1 MGFAEEVLGLT
12 VWSRQR
18 DVLTAAAT
26 HKQVAVRA
34 GRKVSKSAS
43 IAALALWNTL
53 ARGQPT
59 LLTSSSYSQLKGII
73 WKEVATLAT
82 RANLGLDVPLD
93 PETGIRAGN
102 GAEITGRSTN
112 KREYMQ
118 GYSGADALYLADEAS
133 GLPTFIVEALEGNL
147 AGGGRLMLF
156 GNPTQLSG
164 PFYDAFHSHRAS
176 WHGIRISSRE
186 SPNVTGEASIP
197 GLAVPEWIAE
207 QEQKH
212 GGPDSP
218 FVQIHVD
225 GDFPT
230 SGSNSV
236 ISLALVESAMSRT
249 VEPSPNDVLHLGVDV
264 ARFGSDHTT
273 VRPRRGLLA
282 YPSRKARGTDSYA
295 VARLVMETVAQ
306 YAVPGERPV
315 VKVDVIG
322 IGAGTFD
329 VLKTEYGHQVEV
341 IAVNVAESA
350 TAQPAEGGGYRRL
363 RDQLWFA
370 TRDWLAEG
378 GCLPQDEETRSD
390 LIAPTFRFDAQ
401 GRYVVADKDELRK
414 SIGRSPDDGDAL
426 ALSIYTPP
434 PAFEPAEPLGWH

>member
-1 MGFAEEVLGLT
+1 MQAA
-12 VWSRQR
+12 RDHQR
-18 DVLTAAAT
+18 TG
-26 HKQVAVRA
+26 VRA
-34 GRKVSKSAS
+34 GRKVSKSTS
-43 IAALALWNTL
+43 IAALALWN
-53 ARGQPT
+53 AMSRGQPSF
-59 LLTSSSYSQLKGII
+59 LTSSSYAQLKDII
-73 WKEVATLAT
+73 WREVDRLAVAARLPVT
-82 RANLGLDVPLD
+82 VPLD
-93 PETGIRAGN
+93 PSTGIRTPSG
-102 GAEITGRSTN
+102 GIIIGRSTN
-112 KREYMQ
+112 KRENMQ
-118 GYSGADALYLADEAS
+118 GYSGHDALYLADESS
-133 GLPTFIVEALEGNL
+133 GLPREIVEALEGNL

-164 PFYDAFHSHRAS
+164 PFYDAFHSQS
-176 WHGIRISSRE
+176 SMWHGIRISSRE

-197 GLAVPEWIAE
+197 GLATAEWIQQME
-207 QEQKH
+207 VMH
-212 GGPDSP
+212 GPDSAM
-218 FVQIHVD
+218 VQVHVD
-225 GDFPT
+225 GDFPA
-230 SGSNSV
+230 SGSNTV
-236 ISLALVESAMSRT
+236 ISLALVEEAMSRT
-249 VEPSPNDVLHLGVDV
+249 IEPSPNDVLHLGVDV

-322 IGAGTFD
+322 IGAGAFD

-414 SIGRSPDDGDAL
+414 SIGRSPDEADAL

-434 PAFEPAEPLGWH
+434 PAFEPAEPIGWH